1 MDSLVTVVIPEVD
14 HTTYRTHAD
23 VSMLVRTRETNGLI
37 FYLGTRED
45 DISICKDISL
55 RYFSAWVCDIIEFLA
70 LSLSDSVFVFHR
82 KIVSDISEK
91 LMCF

>member
-23 VSMLVRTRETNGLI
+23 VSMLVRTRESDGLI

-45 DISICKDISL
+45 DITICKNISL
-55 RYFSAWVCDIIEFLA
+55 DFYSTSFFLLLLLLTVDIILF
-70 LSLSDSVFVFHR
+70 F
-82 KIVSDISEK
+82 IISWGE
-91 LMCF
+91 L